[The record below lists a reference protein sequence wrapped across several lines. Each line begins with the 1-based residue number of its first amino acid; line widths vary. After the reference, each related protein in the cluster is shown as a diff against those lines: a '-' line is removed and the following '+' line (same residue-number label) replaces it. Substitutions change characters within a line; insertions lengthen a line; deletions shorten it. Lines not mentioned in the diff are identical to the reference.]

1 MGILSCLSKANDT
14 VLFHPC
20 GFSVQLLV
28 GSENVYLFPFNITSL
43 HEYYPQFFFNVS
55 CKLLLMNLLSL
66 KKNKLHYIDRIY
78 SFGFEEAF
86 RDTPH

>member
-1 MGILSCLSKANDT
+1 MSIIL
-14 VLFHPC
+14 
-20 GFSVQLLV
+20 
-28 GSENVYLFPFNITSL
+28 NI
-43 HEYYPQFFFNVS
+43 FFNVS

-86 RDTPH
+86 RDTPPIKPSGQFKLTLLTETAE